1 MKTVATNQVET
12 PADFGEGGDSEAEC
26 KRWAEEIRTAAR
38 HFETWTTKG
47 RKIIKR
53 YRDERDAASTGVTK
67 FNILWSNVQTLQPAL
82 YAKTPKPQVDRRHLD
97 QDPVGKAASLI
108 LERALSHAIEE
119 YEFDE
124 LMRAVRDDYLLV
136 GRGTAWIRYE
146 PQYGE
151 EQPDPDGGE
160 AFAPV
165 TYETAPCDYVGWE
178 DFLHGVAPRWQHVPW
193 VARKAH
199 LTRDELVRRFGEEIG
214 QDVPMKA
221 VNGMDVDTC
230 DQYGDVFKRA
240 LVWEIWDKG
249 SQTAYWVCPGYPR
262 LLDKREDPLGLKG
275 FFPCPRPLLATTTTD
290 SLIPVPDYSEYQD
303 QAIEL
308 DELSARISCLT
319 KALKVAGV
327 YDSSATGLERLLGE
341 GCENELIPVAG
352 WSAFAANG
360 GMKGSIQ
367 FLPLQEIASTLTELY
382 AARDKVKQDLYEI
395 TGLSDI
401 IRGAS
406 MASET
411 ATAQRIKG
419 QFASL
424 RLTDRQNE
432 VARFARDIIR
442 LKAEIMSE
450 HFAPETLATAS
461 GYEFMPGADPEVFQQ
476 AVELLKNDAL
486 RGFRIDIETDST
498 VSVDQQ
504 AEQDSRVAF
513 LTAMGGFLQ
522 QALPMAQQAPQSAPL
537 MAEMLTF
544 AVRGFKAGRQL
555 EQAFDQFGQQ
565 VSQAAQAAQE
575 PQEQQPDP
583 AQQMMLQAEQA
594 KMQSLQVKTQADMA
608 KAQAD
613 QQIAGLDAQAKQ
625 AEHDMKMQ
633 EMQMQF
639 QLKQAEHEMK
649 MAEINAKMQQTAIT
663 HEQASLQLQRQ
674 AEQAEA
680 SHGMAMMQAEQ
691 KAAHRSAMADP
702 RADQGAME

>member
-1 MKTVATNQVET
+1 MIPTSQVET
-12 PADFGEGGDSEAEC
+12 PADFGDGETESEC
-26 KRWAEEIRTAAR
+26 KRWQEEIRTASKQ
-38 HFETWTTKG
+38 FEKWVSRG

-53 YRDERDAASTGVTK
+53 YRDDRDEVAAGITK

-82 YAKTPKPQVDRRHLD
+82 YAKTPRPQVDRRHLD

-108 LERALSHAIEE
+108 LERALSHALEA

-124 LMRAVRDDYLLV
+124 VMKAVRDDYLLV
-136 GRGTAWIRYE
+136 GRGTAWVRYE
-146 PQYGE
+146 PAYGE
-151 EQPDPDGGE
+151 EQPDPANPE
-160 AFAPV
+160 ETFRPV

-178 DFLHGVAPRWQHVPW
+178 DFLHGVAPRWHHVPW

-199 LTRDELVRRFGEEIG
+199 LTREELVQRFGDDVG
-214 QDVPMKA
+214 NAVPMKP
-221 VNGMDVDTC
+221 VNGMDEDVC
-230 DQYGDVFKRA
+230 NAYGDVFKRA

-249 SQTAYWVCPGYPR
+249 TRTAYWISPGYPR
-262 LLDKREDPLGLKG
+262 LLDKRADPLGLRD

-290 SLIPVPDYSEYQD
+290 SLVPVPDYLEYQD
-303 QAIEL
+303 QASEL
-308 DELSARISCLT
+308 DELSARIACLT

-327 YDSSATGLERLLGE
+327 YDGSATGLERLLSE
-341 GCENELIPVAG
+341 GCENELIPVEG
-352 WSAFAANG
+352 WAAFSQNG

-367 FLPLQEIASTLTELY
+367 FLPLDEIANTLIQLY

-450 HFAPETLATAS
+450 HFAPETLLTAS
-461 GYEFMPGADPEVFQQ
+461 GYEFMPGADPMVFQQ

-498 VSVDQQ
+498 VAPDQQ
-504 AEQDSRVAF
+504 AEQESRVAF

-522 QALPMAQQAPQSAPL
+522 QALPMAQQAPQAAPL

-555 EQAFDQFGQQ
+555 EQAFDEFGRMVQEQ
-565 VSQAAQAAQE
+565 AQAPQE
-575 PQEQQPDP
+575 PPQPDP
-583 AQQMMLQAEQA
+583 AQQMMLQGEQMKLQA
-594 KMQSLQVKTQADMA
+594 LQVKTQADAA
-608 KAQAD
+608 KAQTDGQVA
-613 QQIAGLDAQAKQ
+613 ALDAQAKQ
-625 AEHDMKMQ
+625 AEHQMRMA
-633 EMQMQF
+633 ELQMQF

-649 MAEINAKMQQTAIT
+649 MAELQAKVQASTVVHEQKA
-663 HEQASLQLQRQ
+663 EQASQSMIQ
-674 AEQAEA
+674 
-680 SHGMAMMQAEQ
+680 GMMTNE
-691 KAAHRSAMADP
+691 
-702 RADQGAME
+702 

>member
-1 MKTVATNQVET
+1 MNTVTTNQVET
-12 PADFGEGGDSEAEC
+12 PEDFGSGDTEAEC
-26 KRWAEEIRTAAR
+26 KRWCEEIRTASK
-38 HFETWTTKG
+38 HFEKWISRG

-53 YRDERDAASTGVTK
+53 YRDDRDAAAHGATR

-82 YAKTPKPQVDRRHLD
+82 YAKQPKPQVDRRHLD

-108 LERALSHAIEE
+108 LERALSHALEE

-124 LMRAVRDDYLLV
+124 VMKAVRDDYLLV
-136 GRGTAWIRYE
+136 GRGTAWVRYE

-151 EQPDPDGGE
+151 EQPDPGGDADAE
-160 AFAPV
+160 PFRPV
-165 TYETAPCDYVGWE
+165 TYETAPCDYVAWE

-193 VARKAH
+193 VARKVH
-199 LTRDELVRRFGEEIG
+199 LTREELVERFGEEIG
-214 QDVPMKA
+214 KAVPMKPI
-221 VNGMDVDTC
+221 NGMDKDEAAE
-230 DQYGDVFKRA
+230 YGDVFKRA

-249 SQTAYWVCPGYPR
+249 TRTALWLCPGHPQ
-262 LLDKREDPLGLKG
+262 LLDKRQDPLGLRD

-290 SLIPVPDYSEYQD
+290 SLVPVPDYLEYQD
-303 QAIEL
+303 QAQEL

-327 YDSSATGLERLLGE
+327 YDGSATGLQRLLNE
-341 GCENELIPVAG
+341 GCENELIPVDNWG
-352 WSAFAANG
+352 SFADKG
-360 GMKGSIQ
+360 GMKGAVQ
-367 FLPLQEIASTLTELY
+367 FLPIQEIATTLMQLY
-382 AARDKVKQDLYEI
+382 TARDHVKQDLYEI

-450 HFAPETLATAS
+450 HFAPQTLLTAS
-461 GYEFMPGADPEVFQQ
+461 GYEFMPGADPQVFQQ

-498 VSVDQQ
+498 VAPDQQ

-522 QALPMAQQAPQSAPL
+522 QALPMAQQAPQAAPL

-555 EQAFDQFGQQ
+555 EQAFDQFGQSVQ
-565 VSQAAQAAQE
+565 QMAQAAQG
-575 PQEQQPDP
+575 PQEPPPPDP
-583 AQQMMLQAEQA
+583 AQQMMLQGEQM
-594 KMQSLQVKTQADMA
+594 KMQALQVKTQADMQ
-608 KAQAD
+608 KAQVD
-613 QQIAGLDAQAKQ
+613 QQMAGLDAQAKQ
-625 AEHDMKMQ
+625 AEHQMRMA
-633 EMQMQF
+633 ELQMQYEF
-639 QLKQAEHEMK
+639 KVKEHEMK
-649 MAEINAKMQQTAIT
+649 MAELAAKSQASSMA
-663 HEQASLQLQRQ
+663 HEQK
-674 AEQAEA
+674 AEQT
-680 SHGMAMMQAEQ
+680 GLAMMQQGMAEN
-691 KAAHRSAMADP
+691 
-702 RADQGAME
+702 E

>member
-1 MKTVATNQVET
+1 MQNATTAQVET
-12 PADFGEGGDSEAEC
+12 PADFGEGGEDTESEC
-26 KRWAEEIRTAAR
+26 KRWRQEITTAQK
-38 HFETWTTKG
+38 HFATWTKRG
-47 RKIIKR
+47 RNILKR
-53 YRDERDAASTGVTK
+53 YRDERDAASEGATK

-82 YAKTPKPQVDRRHLD
+82 YAKQPKPQVDRRHLD

-108 LERALSHAIEE
+108 LERALSHALEE

-124 LMRAVRDDYLLV
+124 VMKAVRDDYLLV
-136 GRGTAWIRYE
+136 GRGTAWVRYE
-146 PQYGE
+146 PQYGD
-151 EQPDPDGGE
+151 EQPDPSGDAE
-160 AFAPV
+160 AEPFRPV

-178 DFLHGVAPRWQHVPW
+178 DFLHAVAPRWQHVAW
-193 VARKAH
+193 VARKVH
-199 LTRDELVRRFGEEIG
+199 LTRDELVERFGEEVG
-214 QDVPMKA
+214 RACPMKTI
-221 VNGMDVDTC
+221 NGMDKDEASKF
-230 DQYGDVFKRA
+230 GDVFKRA

-249 SQTAYWVCPGYPR
+249 TKTALWLCPDHPQ
-262 LLDKREDPLGLKG
+262 LLDKREDPLGLRD

-290 SLIPVPDYSEYQD
+290 SLIPVPDYLEYQD
-303 QAIEL
+303 QANEL
-308 DELSARISCLT
+308 DELSARIAILT

-327 YDSSATGLERLLGE
+327 YDSSASGIQRLLQE
-341 GCENELIPVAG
+341 GCENELIPVEG
-352 WSAFAANG
+352 WNAFAANG

-367 FLPLQEIASTLTELY
+367 FLPLDEIASTLLQLY
-382 AARDKVKQDLYEI
+382 TARDKVKQDLYEI

-450 HFAPETLATAS
+450 HFAPETLLTAS
-461 GYEFMPGADPEVFQQ
+461 GYEFMPGADPQVFQQ

-498 VSVDQQ
+498 VAVDQQ

-522 QALPMAQQAPQSAPL
+522 QAVPMVQQAPQTAPL

-555 EQAFDQFGQQ
+555 EQAFDQFGQSVNQ
-565 VSQAAQAAQE
+565 QAQAAQG
-575 PQEQQPDP
+575 PQEPPPPDP
-583 AQQMMLQAEQA
+583 AQQMMLEAEQM
-594 KMQSLQVKTQADMA
+594 KMQSLQVKTQADAA
-608 KAQAD
+608 KAQVD
-613 QQIAGLDAQAKQ
+613 QQVAGLDAQAKQ
-625 AEHDMKMQ
+625 AEHQMKMA
-633 EMQMQF
+633 ELQMQYEF
-639 QLKQAEHEMK
+639 KVKEHEMK
-649 MAEINAKMQQTAIT
+649 MAELAAKT
-663 HEQASLQLQRQ
+663 QASNV
-674 AEQAEA
+674 A
-680 SHGMAMMQAEQ
+680 HEQ
-691 KAAHRSAMADP
+691 KAEQDNRSMI
-702 RADQGAME
+702 QGLME